1 MRIYQGQNIFSLPR
15 VVPKFLTHGLMPI
28 GVYGLNL
35 LEVGKLL
42 GPSIPVKLSH
52 MDMLNSDTTFH

>member
-1 MRIYQGQNIFSLPR
+1 MYRGQNISSLPR

-35 LEVGKLL
+35 PEVGKLL
-42 GPSIPVKLSH
+42 RPSIPVKLFH
-52 MDMLNSDTTFH
+52 MDMLNSDTTFN

>member
-1 MRIYQGQNIFSLPR
+1 MQIYQGQKIFSLPS
-15 VVPKFLTHGLMPI
+15 VVPI

-35 LEVGKLL
+35 PEVGKLL

-52 MDMLNSDTTFH
+52 MDMLNSDTTCN

>member
-1 MRIYQGQNIFSLPR
+1 MQIYQGQNIFSLPR

-35 LEVGKLL
+35 PEVGKLL
-42 GPSIPVKLSH
+42 GPSIPVKLFH
-52 MDMLNSDTTFH
+52 MDMLNSDATFN